1 MDDAALSK
9 RATAGAAPADPA
21 RPVPESPVRA
31 SDAERDRT
39 AALLGEALAEGRLTA
54 EEHAERVG
62 EAYEARTREGLR
74 RLLADLPAGR
84 PYPAHVPY
92 PAHAAHPAH
101 PAHAAHAAHVTRW
114 ARTLPGPPHSALGRA
129 LVAVF
134 TAVVR
139 RGRWRVGR
147 GLHAY
152 AVFGSVELD
161 LAEAVFERQEVVVAA
176 FALFGSVEITVPENI
191 TLREAGSGV
200 MGAFEV
206 EPLAADDPRAPVV
219 VVRGLAV
226 CGAVQ
231 AAAKRGIRIRDLRSS
246 GD

>member
-9 RATAGAAPADPA
+9 RATAGAAPAAPA
-21 RPVPESPVRA
+21 RPAPESPVRA

-39 AALLGEALAEGRLTA
+39 AALLGEALAEGRITA

-62 EAYEARTREGLR
+62 EAYEARTREALR

-84 PYPAHVPY
+84 P
-92 PAHAAHPAH
+92 HAAHVSYPARPVPPSH
-101 PAHAAHAAHVTRW
+101 MPHVPHVTRW
-114 ARTLPGPPHSALGRA
+114 ARGLPGPPHSALGRA

-134 TAVVR
+134 SAVVR

-161 LAEAVFERQEVVVAA
+161 LTEAVFERQEVVVAA

-191 TLREAGSGV
+191 TVRDAGSGV
-200 MGAFEV
+200 MGAFEI
-206 EPLAADDPRAPVV
+206 EPLVAEDPRAPVV

-231 AAAKRGIRIRDLRSS
+231 AAAKRGRRIRDLRSS